1 MSIGKVSTCH
11 TSPLVQSI
19 HLPSLQCSPKVD
31 CTVEKKL
38 CKTFGVKGYPTLKYY
53 RDGDFQDYPLG
64 RDKDSI
70 ITFGEKM
77 SNRAVHLVSKDAYK
91 ELLDKTPVAFIVF
104 DPVVLS
110 SATNGADAI
119 EASGASE
126 ADKAAEKM
134 IQSTE
139 RTRAFGQVAR
149 KMQAQGS
156 FGLLQPG
163 TSPNEITQ
171 FFKGD
176 DAAAKA
182 SLSGGFIARIEEDV
196 PIKLYEGELTT
207 ASFLEFAKENNMP
220 TVVELGGHNFR
231 SVSRKGRPL
240 AIGVYDPNKD
250 TETEQFQRK
259 LKEYAITDKHK
270 DNYIFSAMD
279 GIKWEKFLRQF
290 SIQKENLPELFV
302 LDTSTRQY
310 WQDRNVNGISE
321 FFTALRNGDIEPR
334 IQEKKNQGS
343 LPGVLQLLV
352 DHMPYSLV
360 AMIGIIVI
368 IFCMVLP
375 LLGEGPIV
383 PKQPSSEAAKKDQ

>member
-1 MSIGKVSTCH
+1 
-11 TSPLVQSI
+11 
-19 HLPSLQCSPKVD
+19 
-31 CTVEKKL
+31 
-38 CKTFGVKGYPTLKYY
+38 
-53 RDGDFQDYPLG
+53 
-64 RDKDSI
+64 
-70 ITFGEKM
+70 M

-104 DPVVLS
+104 DPVILS
-110 SATNGADAI
+110 SATNGAGTI
-119 EASGASE
+119 EASGASD

-139 RTRAFGQVAR
+139 RTRVFGQVAR
-149 KMQAQGS
+149 KMQAQSS
-156 FGLLQPG
+156 FGLLPPG

-171 FFKGD
+171 IFKRD

-196 PIKLYEGELTT
+196 PIILYEGELTT
-207 ASFLEFAKENNMP
+207 ASFLEFAKENNLP

-250 TETEQFQRK
+250 AATEQFQRK
-259 LKEYAITDKHK
+259 LKEYAITGKHK
-270 DNYIFSAMD
+270 DNYIFSTMD
-279 GIKWEKFLRQF
+279 GVKWEKFLRQF
-290 SIQKENLPELFV
+290 SIQKENLPELFA
-302 LDTSTRQY
+302 LDTATRQY

-343 LPGVLQLLV
+343 LPGVLQFFV

-360 AMIGIIVI
+360 AMIGTIVI
-368 IFCMVLP
+368 IFFMVLP

-383 PKQPSSEAAKKDQ
+383 SKPPSSEAAKKDQ